1 MNGILASLI
10 SLPLLFAPSPMTISE
25 SSNAT
30 LSIKEN
36 SEYHY
41 SGTNYADFFV
51 TSFQQVASL
60 SLEIYYDSSL
70 ITITNSSNTTSDA
83 LFDCNYSTP
92 GVVKVSF
99 LFTTP
104 VEEGNQQ
111 LFALEYDIQNTN
123 QTSTDFNVFVTECS
137 DFSLQEVSLH
147 GFTHTIKIKK
157 SNPQQTQTIEPSLN
171 QASYEYQD
179 TIQMNLNFSDYHPSF
194 SSGTILISYDI
205 DDLSFQSF
213 SFSDEFSKQASLKE
227 ANTSQKGTVTLSFVS
242 TNGITV
248 NNICTLAFQVKRNAT
263 FTTTIKTITK
273 DILDDSDNPILFP
286 ENTQYVAV
294 KEKIEK
300 TKDGTFYLNSDVN
313 EENYTID
320 TTLFFETIGN
330 IGAGDFT
337 LLFDNEKLKY
347 LSSNVLVSTDKIS
360 SIIIN
365 ETSAESG
372 KLFIHIINTSEYSF
386 STTEPLIS
394 FHFNSKEKCHPYQS
408 DISILGENTYNTSLT
423 ENSYNYKQDSISL
436 LSLSHDFK
444 TEEVPA
450 TCTKDGSIT
459 NTCTKCGETHVEK
472 IKATGHNYSD
482 WIIDSEP
489 NCKDGGKKHKI
500 CSVCGDK
507 IEEVIPAKG
516 HSYGD
521 WIVDKEPTCTDT
533 GTRHKVCS
541 ECGDVVTETLD
552 ALGHDLVHHDGKPAT
567 CTESGYDAYD
577 TCSRCGYTT
586 YREIPAKGH
595 SYGDWIVDEDPTCTE
610 KGSRHRVCAVC
621 GDTEREE
628 IAPLGHALV
637 HHDAKAPTCTESG
650 YDAYDTC
657 KRCGYSTYKE
667 IPAKGHSYGDWVVDR
682 EPTTDEEGEMSRKCS
697 SCGDVE
703 KQSMPKLV
711 KSHTGFFVTIGVI
724 SGVGV
729 ISLASL
735 LVFLIR
741 KKRK

>member
-1 MNGILASLI
+1 MNGILALLI

-30 LSIKEN
+30 LSIKEY

-70 ITITNSSNTTSDA
+70 ITITNSSNTTSDS

-111 LFALEYDIQNTN
+111 LFTLKYDIQNTN
-123 QTSTDFNVFVTECS
+123 QTSTDFNVFITECS

-157 SNPQQTQTIEPSLN
+157 SDSQQTQEIKPSLN

-179 TIQMNLNFSDYHPSF
+179 TIQMNVNFSDYHPSF

-227 ANTSQKGTVTLSFVS
+227 ANTSQKGTITLSFVS

-248 NNICTLAFQVKRNAT
+248 NSICTLAFQVKRNAT

-273 DILDDSDNPILFP
+273 DVLDDSNNPILFS
-286 ENTQYVAV
+286 ENTQYIAV

-300 TKDGTFYLNSDVN
+300 AKDGTFYLNSDVN
-313 EENYTID
+313 EENYTVD

-386 STTEPLIS
+386 STTESLIS

-423 ENSYNYKQDSISL
+423 ENSYNYKKDSISL
-436 LSLSHDFK
+436 SSLSHDFK
-444 TEEVPA
+444 TEEIPA
-450 TCTKDGSIT
+450 TCTENGSIT
-459 NTCTKCGETHVEK
+459 NTCTKCGETHVE
-472 IKATGHNYSD
+472 IINATGHNYSD

-489 NCKDGGKKHKI
+489 NCTDGGKKHKI
-500 CSVCGDK
+500 CSACGDK

-516 HSYGD
+516 HSYGE
-521 WIVDKEPTCTDT
+521 WTVDREPTCTEK
-533 GTRHKVCS
+533 GSRHRVCTV
-541 ECGDVVTETLD
+541 CGDTEREGI
-552 ALGHDLVHHDGKPAT
+552 APLGHDLVHHDGRPAT
-567 CTESGYDAYD
+567 CTEKGFEAYD

-586 YREIPAKGH
+586 YREIPATGH
-595 SYGDWIVDEDPTCTE
+595 SYGGWTVD
-610 KGSRHRVCAVC
+610 K
-621 GDTEREE
+621 
-628 IAPLGHALV
+628 
-637 HHDAKAPTCTESG
+637 
-650 YDAYDTC
+650 
-657 KRCGYSTYKE
+657 
-667 IPAKGHSYGDWVVDR
+667 
-682 EPTTDEEGEMSRKCS
+682 EPTADEEGEMSRKCS
-697 SCGDVE
+697 VCGDVE
-703 KQSMPKLV
+703 RQSIPKLV
-711 KSHTGFFVTIGVI
+711 KNNTGLFVTIGVI
-724 SGVGV
+724 SGVSTV
-729 ISLASL
+729 SLASL
-735 LVFLIR
+735 LFFLIR
-741 KKRK
+741 RKRK

>member
-1 MNGILASLI
+1 MNVILALLI
-10 SLPLLFAPSPMTISE
+10 SLPLFATSPMTISE
-25 SSNAT
+25 SRNAT
-30 LSIKEN
+30 LSIKEY

-70 ITITNSSNTTSDA
+70 ITITNFSNTTSDS

-99 LFTTP
+99 LFTNP
-104 VEEGNQQ
+104 VEEDNQQ

-137 DFSLQEVSLH
+137 DFSLQEVSLN

-157 SNPQQTQTIEPSLN
+157 LNSQQTQEIKSSLN
-171 QASYEYQD
+171 QTSYEFQD

-194 SSGTILISYDI
+194 SSGTILIFYDI

-213 SFSDEFSKQASLKE
+213 SFSDEFSKQVSLKE
-227 ANTSQKGTVTLSFVS
+227 ANTSQKGTITLSFVS

-248 NNICTLAFQVKRNAT
+248 NSICTLAFQVKRNAT

-273 DILDDSDNPILFP
+273 DVLDDSDNPILFS

-313 EENYTID
+313 EENYTVD

-386 STTEPLIS
+386 STTESLIS

-408 DISILGENTYNTSLT
+408 DISIIGENTYNTSLT
-423 ENSYNYKQDSISL
+423 ENSYNYNQDSISL

-444 TEEVPA
+444 TERILA
-450 TCTKDGSIT
+450 TCTEDGSII
-459 NTCTKCGETHVEK
+459 NTCTKCGETHVE
-472 IKATGHNYSD
+472 IINATGHNYSD
-482 WIIDSEP
+482 WIVDLEP
-489 NCKDGGKKHKI
+489 NCTDGGKKHKI

-507 IEEVIPAKG
+507 IEEVIPATG
-516 HSYGD
+516 HFYGD
-521 WIVDKEPTCTDT
+521 WIVDKNPTCTET
-533 GTRHKVCS
+533 GERHKVCS
-541 ECGDVVTETLD
+541 ECGDVITETID
-552 ALGHDLVHHDGKPAT
+552 ALGHD
-567 CTESGYDAYD
+567 
-577 TCSRCGYTT
+577 
-586 YREIPAKGH
+586 
-595 SYGDWIVDEDPTCTE
+595 
-610 KGSRHRVCAVC
+610 
-621 GDTEREE
+621 
-628 IAPLGHALV
+628 LV

-650 YDAYDTC
+650 YEAYDTC
-657 KRCGYSTYKE
+657 SRCGYSTYHE
-667 IPAKGHSYGDWVVDR
+667 IPATGHSYGDWVVVK
-682 EPTTDEEGEMSRKCS
+682 EPTTSSEGLKTRTCS
-697 SCGDVE
+697 ICGDTETVVI
-703 KQSMPKLV
+703 PKLQ
-711 KSHTGFFVTIGVI
+711 KNNAGVI
-724 SGVGV
+724 AVSCVGGVAVLGCS
-729 ISLASL
+729 ILIPL
-735 LVFLIR
+735 LI
-741 KKRK
+741 KKKKKKKTDK